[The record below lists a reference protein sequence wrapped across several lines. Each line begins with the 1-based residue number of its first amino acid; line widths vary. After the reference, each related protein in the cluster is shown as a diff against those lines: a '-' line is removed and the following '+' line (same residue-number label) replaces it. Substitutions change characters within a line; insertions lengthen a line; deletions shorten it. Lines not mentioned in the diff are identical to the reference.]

1 MATFTQLNSTPN
13 ADIIAPEIEPDQA
26 EPEIDTPK
34 TPDPFRVADLAI
46 EVAIERTRTNEALK
60 ARDATV
66 QRLVEAHES
75 IRQKSATIELLQQN
89 IKSRASS
96 PFIPD
101 SSTATDRTE
110 TTKMKE
116 EIARLERTIVE
127 LRIEIRT
134 LKENAAKTLENQ
146 NNMDLRGST
155 PQLLPLRCF
164 ESPAP
169 SQSSQNSVGQTGTNS
184 TSDPFIERPA
194 SHYPVSDEPA
204 DMVTARNAVLADLP
218 LPQDATEETLSPLS
232 IPSPLTIQ
240 EFISTLSGPLRTSL
254 NQYRLFYA
262 ITTMWCP
269 EREEHGYFYTPA
281 FKCSTNPR
289 VATAHRW
296 SPVDIIGRMNKP
308 TECFFNKDGTWYYAG
323 VYTAFRLADLTTKEW
338 AALPT
343 EVTQLIVKETIVARK
358 NTSPQNIY
366 EVSQL
371 YAAGA
376 LKVACVA
383 LQCIG
388 FNNAMYRALLEQ
400 ARVFTQS
407 KWAAATG
414 KASPV
419 PTSVPGLGSGSV
431 WNVNANLAPGIPV
444 QGGATGGQGDVVT
457 GMAAMNLGRRSQ
469 NENRNENMPTP
480 IGEGRKR

>member
-1 MATFTQLNSTPN
+1 MTTLVQQNPVLNVDATTLETEPAQTK
-13 ADIIAPEIEPDQA
+13 PELDV
-26 EPEIDTPK
+26 PK
-34 TPDPFRVADLAI
+34 VPDPLRVTEWAI
-46 EVAIERTRTNEALK
+46 EVAIERTRTTEALK

-75 IRQKSATIELLQQN
+75 IRQKSTTIDLLQQN
-89 IKSRASS
+89 IKSRANS
-96 PFIPD
+96 PFTPD
-101 SSTATDRTE
+101 SLMSADRTE
-110 TTKMKE
+110 ASKTKE

-127 LRIEIRT
+127 LRVEIRT
-134 LKENAAKTLENQ
+134 LKENAARSVE
-146 NNMDLRGST
+146 
-155 PQLLPLRCF
+155 
-164 ESPAP
+164 P
-169 SQSSQNSVGQTGTNS
+169 S
-184 TSDPFIERPA
+184 
-194 SHYPVSDEPA
+194 SHYPASDEPA

-218 LPQDATEETLSPLS
+218 LPQDAPEETLSPLN

-240 EFISTLSGPLRTSL
+240 EFISTLSGSLRTSL

-262 ITTMWCP
+262 TTTMWCP

-296 SPVDIIGRMNKP
+296 SPVDVIGRMNKP

-338 AALPT
+338 AVLPA

-358 NTSPQNIY
+358 NTSPQNVY
-366 EVSQL
+366 EVTQL

-383 LQCIG
+383 LQCAG
-388 FNNAMYRALLEQ
+388 FNNTMYRALLEQ
-400 ARVFTQS
+400 ARIFTQS
-407 KWAAATG
+407 KWAAAMG

-431 WNVNANLAPGIPV
+431 WNVNANLAPGPPV
-444 QGGATGGQGDVVT
+444 QGGAAGGQGDMVS
-457 GMAAMNLGRRSQ
+457 GMAGMNLGRRSQ